1 MTATSDHA
9 RIRATDLLPL
19 ATVGLRSRRVRAA
32 LSVLGIATGIAAV
45 VSVLGIT
52 RSSQS
57 HLLATIDRLGTNL
70 LTVGAGESLTGEL
83 VPLPATAA
91 VTVARTP
98 GVQHLTSAAA
108 LADVQVY
115 RTDQIPSY
123 RSSGLGVVACDSSLL
138 PTLDTGLAS
147 GLFLDDATG
156 QYPVTVLGHD
166 AAQQLGITQPGA
178 RIWLGDHWFVVAGI
192 LTPIG
197 LAPEINQAALVG
209 FPIAH
214 DLFGYDGHPGTLYV
228 RTVTERTAVV
238 AEVLAPAANPI
249 DPQGVSVSRP
259 SDALT
264 ARLEVANATT
274 SLLLGL
280 GAVALLVG
288 AIGIGNVMV
297 ISVLERQGEIGL
309 RRALGATR
317 SHVGA
322 QFLLES
328 VLLATA
334 GGVLGVLLGT
344 AITYVYAGIKHWQ
357 PLVPSPAAG
366 AAIAAAVTI
375 GALAGLY
382 PAARAARMHPT
393 EALRTV

>member
-1 MTATSDHA
+1 A
-9 RIRATDLLPL
+9 
-19 ATVGLRSRRVRAA
+19 
-32 LSVLGIATGIAAV
+32 
-45 VSVLGIT
+45 
-52 RSSQS
+52 
-57 HLLATIDRLGTNL
+57 
-70 LTVGAGESLTGEL
+70 
-83 VPLPATAA
+83 
-91 VTVARTP
+91 TVARTP
-98 GVQHLTSAAA
+98 GVQHVAATAA
-108 LADVQVY
+108 LPGVQVY

-123 RSSGLGVVACDSSLL
+123 RSSGLGAVACDPSLL

-147 GLFLDDATG
+147 GRFLDDATG

-192 LTPIG
+192 LTAIG

-214 DLFGYDGHPGTLYV
+214 DLFGYNGHPGTLYV
-228 RTVTERTAVV
+228 RTVTDRTAVV
-238 AEVLAPAANPI
+238 AELLAAAANPME
-249 DPQGVSVSRP
+249 PQGVSVSQP

-264 ARLEVANATT
+264 ARLDVASATT

-297 ISVLERQGEIGL
+297 ISVLERRGEIGL

-328 VLLATA
+328 ALLATA
-334 GGVLGVLLGT
+334 GGVVGVLLGT
-344 AITYVYAGIKHWQ
+344 AITYIYAGIRHWQ
-357 PLVPSPAAG
+357 PLVPAPAAG
-366 AAIAAAVTI
+366 AAIAAAAVI
-375 GALAGLY
+375 GTLAGLY
-382 PAARAARMHPT
+382 PAIRAARMAPT
-393 EALRTV
+393 EALRTA